1 MKSTSKKKK
10 RGVRAKT
17 KPGISH
23 VKYTKAPWRIIL
35 TTAEDGGYVS
45 AMIEG
50 YSGQPIANV
59 TGAGAANIPNADLI
73 VLAPEFA
80 GALLVALD
88 YLRHPD
94 VQAIPFALPSLS
106 VADSIHS
113 LLTKAG
119 IDVRC

>member
-1 MKSTSKKKK
+1 
-10 RGVRAKT
+10 
-17 KPGISH
+17 
-23 VKYTKAPWRIIL
+23 
-35 TTAEDGGYVS
+35 
-45 AMIEG
+45 MIEG
-50 YSGQPIANV
+50 HSGQPIANV

-80 GALLVALD
+80 GALQVALN

-106 VADSIHS
+106 VADHIHS